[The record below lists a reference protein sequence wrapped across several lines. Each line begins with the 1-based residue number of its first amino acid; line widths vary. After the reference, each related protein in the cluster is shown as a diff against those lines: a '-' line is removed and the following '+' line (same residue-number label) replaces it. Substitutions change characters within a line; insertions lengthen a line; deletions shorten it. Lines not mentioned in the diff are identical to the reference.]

1 MKQFFSRIFK
11 ALTRVNPDIDQDVDT
26 ILQAVGGMDNLVETA
41 ACVTRL
47 RLTLKDTSVVSKKL
61 LQQHG
66 AMGTIILDDVRV
78 QIIYGFKANTYSQ
91 AIEARMNG
99 E

>member
-11 ALTRVNPDIDQDVDT
+11 ALTHVNPNIDQDVDT
-26 ILQAVGGMDNLVETA
+26 ILDAIGGMDNLVETA

-47 RLTLKDTSVVSKKL
+47 RLTLKDTALVNKESLKK
-61 LQQHG
+61 HG
-66 AMGTIILDDVRV
+66 AMGTIILDEERV

-91 AIEARMNG
+91 AIELRMTG
-99 E
+99 Q